1 MQLCLE
7 GVCAAYDG
15 APVLDQLSFEIP
27 AGAIGCLLGASG
39 SGKTTALRIIAGLEP
54 VGAGRVVVGSRV
66 LTDSTGRVPPEH
78 RGIGMV
84 FQDFALLPH
93 LSVLDNVR
101 FGLHRMPATSRESR
115 ARDVLAAVGLAAL
128 TDRHPHQLSGGQQQ
142 RVALARALAPRP
154 SLLLLDEPFS
164 SLDLELRESLGQA
177 LRDLLLAEGTTAL
190 LVTHSQHEAFALAD
204 LVGVLDQGRLRQW
217 DTAYNLYHRPADRMV
232 ADFVG
237 EGAFLRGERRADGT
251 IVTELGEFAASNPGA
266 AGPVEVLLRPDD
278 LVHDDT
284 SGLRARVRHKVFR
297 GGEMLYTLTLASGAE
312 VLALVPS
319 HHDHPIGA
327 DVGVRPDLAHV
338 IAFAAPSAAPAFA

>member
-1 MQLCLE
+1 MRLCLE

-15 APVLDQLSFEIP
+15 APVLDCLSFEVP

-54 VGAGRVVVGSRV
+54 VNAGRVVVGGRV
-66 LTDSTGRVPPEH
+66 LTDGTGRVAPEH

-93 LSVLDNVR
+93 LNVLDNVR
-101 FGLHRMPATSRESR
+101 FGLHRMPATGRMSR
-115 ARDVLAAVGLAAL
+115 ARDMLAAVGLAAL
-128 TDRHPHQLSGGQQQ
+128 AERYPHQLSGGQQQ

-154 SLLLLDEPFS
+154 ALLLLDEPFA

-177 LRDLLLAEGTTAL
+177 LRALLLAEGTTAL

-251 IVTELGEFAASNPGA
+251 IVTELGTFPASSPGA
-266 AGPVEVLLRPDD
+266 PGPVEVLLRPDD

-284 SGLRARVRHKVFR
+284 SPLRGRVRHKVFR

-319 HHDHPIGA
+319 HHDHGIGTEL
-327 DVGVRPDLAHV
+327 GVRPDLAHV
-338 IAFAAPSAAPAFA
+338 IAFAAPPGPPASP